1 MNPNSNIYINELE
14 NRIKALKASVAREKN
29 ENRRKEGIINKLHLD
44 KNELRKKLRDFGMRT
59 KKEESRNKELT
70 RVNKRLMSKIR
81 VMENN
86 YIKSKVV
93 MRKNTFTKGK
103 EMENVKVVVSE
114 RENFK
119 KELVEIKRKYEA
131 RMEKLNKEIIRKESI
146 INRLHE
152 EKNAANKKSKEEE
165 NMKEIE
171 GIIVE
176 NLKKE
181 NYVLKK
187 ENKNLLNENNKLK
200 SENKFLEIEMK
211 KSEVEREQLCEDKK
225 RYQEIVWFKT
235 ITSPVTKTVS
245 MKQKLEVSIDTL
257 KENNVLD
264 EKNERL
270 SYRVEKISCTEENL
284 KTATSSKKL
293 KKRRIFKFFCF

>member
-1 MNPNSNIYINELE
+1 M
-14 NRIKALKASVAREKN
+14 EKN
-29 ENRRKEGIINKLHLD
+29 ASGNKG
-44 KNELRKKLRDFGMRT
+44 KKAFT
-59 KKEESRNKELT
+59 KDKEL
-70 RVNKRLMSKIR
+70 
-81 VMENN
+81 
-86 YIKSKVV
+86 
-93 MRKNTFTKGK
+93 
-103 EMENVKVVVSE
+103 ENVKVVVSE
-114 RENFK
+114 KENFK
-119 KELVEIKRKYEA
+119 KELLEIKRKYEA

-152 EKNAANKKSKEEE
+152 EKNAVNKKLKEDEIT
-165 NMKEIE
+165 KELE
-171 GIIVE
+171 GIVVE

-181 NYVLKK
+181 NCSLKN
-187 ENKNLLNENNKLK
+187 ENKNLSKENKRLK
-200 SENKFLEIEMK
+200 SENKYLEIEMK
-211 KSEVEREQLCEDKK
+211 KSEVERKQLYEDKK

-245 MKQKLEVSIDTL
+245 MKQKLEVDTL